1 MGIGLFD
8 ELHLKLINLEF
19 KLSQQPFQTEVSQ
32 LLQLIIHSLYSQKE
46 IFLRELISNSS
57 DALDKLRYISL
68 TDPKMKS
75 FTFDPKINLEFS
87 EGDNPTLTLTDTG
100 IGMSKK
106 DLEDN
111 LGTIAKSGTKNF
123 LSKLSGD
130 AKKDSNLIGQ
140 FGVGFYSSF
149 MVADKVEVSSKK
161 SGSKQAW
168 KWISDGKSG
177 FEIIKDV
184 KEVNGT
190 TIVLHLNDEGKE
202 FASKWKI
209 ENLITKYSDH
219 IDSPIFLTYEDTE
232 YDKDGKEKNKGIKT
246 EQVNDAKAFWTRS
259 KSEIK
264 KKEYKEFY
272 KGFSSD
278 MDDTFDWVHFR
289 AEGNLEFVILF
300 FIPKK
305 ASPDIFR
312 ADYQS
317 GVKLYVNRVFI
328 TDDDKELLP
337 PWLRFVKGI
346 IDSSDL
352 PLNVSREILQQ
363 NRVMAKI
370 KSNSV
375 KKILDRLKTIA
386 GNKEKYAEFYGEY
399 GRLIKE
405 GVYQDF
411 EHKDALTE
419 LLRFKSTKDDG
430 LVSLRE
436 YVERMREDQKSIY
449 YITGQNQVS
458 LKNSPL
464 LEMYQKKDVEVLLLD
479 DEIDEIIIS
488 SVPKYDEKDLKS
500 VNRSGAADDFSEES
514 DKDMEKSLQPV
525 IKKIKK
531 VLGDKVKDVKLSNRL
546 SDSPSC
552 IVADENDPT
561 AQMQEMMK
569 SMGQMDM
576 PAIKPILEINPT
588 HDIVLKMKEKTKQ
601 KSFDSIALLLFEQA
615 LIQEGVKL
623 EDTSGFVARLN
634 KVISETL

>member
-1 MGIGLFD
+1 MAQ
-8 ELHLKLINLEF
+8 K
-19 KLSQQPFQTEVSQ
+19 PFQTEVSQ
-32 LLQLIIHSLYSQKE
+32 LLKLIIHSLYSHKE

-57 DALDKLRYISL
+57 DALDKLRYL
-68 TDPKMKS
+68 TLTKDEYKSMKFEPKVS
-75 FTFDPKINLEFS
+75 IDFV
-87 EGDNPTLTLTDTG
+87 EGDNPTLTITDTG

-106 DLEDN
+106 ELEDN
-111 LGTIAKSGTKNF
+111 LGTIARSGTKNF

-130 AKKDSNLIGQ
+130 AKKDSQLIGQ

-149 MVADKVEVSSKK
+149 MVADKVEVASKK
-161 SGSKQAW
+161 VGNKEAW
-168 KWISDGKSG
+168 RWVSDGQTG
-177 FEIIKDV
+177 FEIKKDV
-184 KEVNGT
+184 KKETGT
-190 TIVLHLNDEGKE
+190 SIVMHLNEEGKE
-202 FASKWKI
+202 FASRWRI
-209 ENLITKYSDH
+209 ENLVKKYSDH

-232 YDKDGKEKNKGIKT
+232 YDKDGKEKSKGLKT
-246 EQVNDAKAFWTRS
+246 EQINDAKAFWTRS
-259 KSEIK
+259 KTEIK

-278 MDDTFDWVHFR
+278 MDDPFDWVHFR

-436 YVERMREDQKSIY
+436 YVDRMREDQKSIY

-514 DKDMEKSLQPV
+514 DKDVEKSLQPV

-588 HDIVLKMKEKTKQ
+588 HDIVVKMKEKTKQ

-634 KVISETL
+634 KVISDTL

>member
-1 MGIGLFD
+1 MAQ
-8 ELHLKLINLEF
+8 K
-19 KLSQQPFQTEVSQ
+19 PFQTEVSQ
-32 LLQLIIHSLYSQKE
+32 LLKLIIHSLYSHKE

-57 DALDKLRYISL
+57 DALDKLRYL
-68 TDPKMKS
+68 TLTKDEYKSIKFEPKVS
-75 FTFDPKINLEFS
+75 IDFV
-87 EGDNPTLTLTDTG
+87 EGDNPTLTITDTG

-106 DLEDN
+106 ELEDN
-111 LGTIAKSGTKNF
+111 LGTIARSGTKNF

-130 AKKDSNLIGQ
+130 AKKDSQLIGQ

-149 MVADKVEVSSKK
+149 MVADKVEVASKK
-161 SGSKQAW
+161 VGNKEAW
-168 KWISDGKSG
+168 RWVSDGQTG
-177 FEIIKDV
+177 FEIKKDV
-184 KEVNGT
+184 KKETGT
-190 TIVLHLNDEGKE
+190 SIVMHLNEEGKE
-202 FASKWKI
+202 FASRWRI
-209 ENLITKYSDH
+209 ESLVKKYSDH

-232 YDKDGKEKNKGIKT
+232 YDKDGKEKSKGLKT
-246 EQVNDAKAFWTRS
+246 EQINDAKAFWTRS
-259 KSEIK
+259 KTEIK

-278 MDDTFDWVHFR
+278 MDDPFDWVHFR

-436 YVERMREDQKSIY
+436 YVDRMREDQKSIY

-514 DKDMEKSLQPV
+514 DKDVEKSLQPV

-588 HDIVLKMKEKTKQ
+588 HDIVVKMKEKTKQ

-634 KVISETL
+634 KVISDTL

>member
-1 MGIGLFD
+1 MAQ
-8 ELHLKLINLEF
+8 K
-19 KLSQQPFQTEVSQ
+19 PFQTEVSQ
-32 LLQLIIHSLYSQKE
+32 LLKLIIHSLYSHKE

-57 DALDKLRYISL
+57 DALDKLRYL
-68 TDPKMKS
+68 TLTKDEYKSMKFEPKVS
-75 FTFDPKINLEFS
+75 IDFV
-87 EGDNPTLTLTDTG
+87 EGDNPKLTITDTG

-106 DLEDN
+106 ELEDN
-111 LGTIAKSGTKNF
+111 LGTIARSGTKNF

-130 AKKDSNLIGQ
+130 AKKDSQLIGQ

-149 MVADKVEVSSKK
+149 MVADKVEVASKK
-161 SGSKQAW
+161 VGNKEAW
-168 KWISDGKSG
+168 RWVSDGQTG
-177 FEIIKDV
+177 FEIKKDV
-184 KEVNGT
+184 KKETGT
-190 TIVLHLNDEGKE
+190 SIVMHLNEEGKE
-202 FASKWKI
+202 FASRWRI
-209 ENLITKYSDH
+209 ESLVKKYSDH

-232 YDKDGKEKNKGIKT
+232 FDKDGKEKSKGLKT
-246 EQVNDAKAFWTRS
+246 EQINDAKAFWTRS
-259 KSEIK
+259 KTEIK

-278 MDDTFDWVHFR
+278 MDDPFDWVHFR

-363 NRVMAKI
+363 NRIMAKI

-436 YVERMREDQKSIY
+436 YVDRMREDQKSIY

-464 LEMYQKKDVEVLLLD
+464 LEMYQKKDIEVLLLD

-514 DKDMEKSLQPV
+514 DKDVEKSLQPV

-588 HDIVLKMKEKTKQ
+588 HDIVVKMKEKTKQ

-634 KVISETL
+634 KVISDTL

>member
-1 MGIGLFD
+1 M
-8 ELHLKLINLEF
+8 
-19 KLSQQPFQTEVSQ
+19 SQKPFQTEVSQ
-32 LLQLIIHSLYSQKE
+32 LLKLIIHSLYSHKE
-46 IFLRELISNSS
+46 IFLRELISNAS
-57 DALDKLRYISL
+57 DALDKLRYL
-68 TDPKMKS
+68 TLTKDDYKS
-75 FTFDPKINLEFS
+75 MSFEPKISIEFL
-87 EGDNPTLTLTDTG
+87 EGDQPTLTITDNG

-106 DLEDN
+106 ELEDN
-111 LGTIAKSGTKNF
+111 LGTIARSGTKNF

-130 AKKDSNLIGQ
+130 AKKDSQLIGQ

-149 MVADKVEVSSKK
+149 MVADKVEVASKK
-161 SGSKQAW
+161 AGNKEAW
-168 KWISDGKSG
+168 RWISDGQSG
-177 FEIIKDV
+177 FEIKKDIKKDI
-184 KEVNGT
+184 GT
-190 TIVLHLNDEGKE
+190 SITIHLNEEGKE
-202 FASKWKI
+202 FASRWRIDSLVK
-209 ENLITKYSDH
+209 KYSDH
-219 IDSPIFLTYEDTE
+219 IDSPIFLTYTDTE
-232 YDKDGKEKNKGIKT
+232 YDKDGKEKSKGLKT
-246 EQVNDAKAFWTRS
+246 EQINDAKAFWTRS
-259 KSEIK
+259 KTDIK

-272 KGFSSD
+272 KSFSSD
-278 MDDTFDWVHFR
+278 MDDPFDWVHFR

-305 ASPDIFR
+305 AAPDIFR

-337 PWLRFVKGI
+337 PWLRFVKGV

-370 KSNSV
+370 RSNSV

-386 GNKEKYAEFYGEY
+386 GNKENYGIFYEQY

-411 EHKDALTE
+411 EHKEALTE

-464 LEMYQKKDVEVLLLD
+464 LEMYRKKDVEVLLLD

-500 VNRSGAADDFSEES
+500 VNKSGAADDFSEES
-514 DKDMEKSLQPV
+514 DKDVEKSLKPV
-525 IKKIKK
+525 MKKMKKI
-531 VLGDKVKDVKLSNRL
+531 LGDKVKDVKLSNRL

-561 AQMQEMMK
+561 AQMQEMMR

-576 PAIKPILEINPT
+576 PEIKPILEINPT
-588 HDIVLKMKEKTKQ
+588 HDIVMKLKEKTKQ
-601 KSFDSIALLLFEQA
+601 KSFDSIALLLYEQA

-623 EDTSGFVARLN
+623 EDPSGFVERLN
-634 KVISETL
+634 SVIVDTL